1 MVSSVISILPAVD
14 GLSSL
19 PVVTCL
25 HSPLSFY
32 NRIVAQSYRHEE
44 EQTSF
49 SRTNLSRCV
58 LNMRLS
64 LVMVRNDDD
73 SSTSP

>member
-32 NRIVAQSYRHEE
+32 NRIVRHEE